1 MKHHETQ
8 FQFTYIWWFLIC
20 VPYMNDYAI
29 WYFWAENWTLNSLLR
44 VMGVNP
50 SKIFCKLRAT
60 RLPAK
65 TYFGTRL
72 GSTCGDWLNVV
83 LAVDG
88 SSTEFE
94 GVRIAF
100 FHGLQGQETT
110 GKKLPPHRILF
121 WDTQDQDH
129 LFSLMKFATGI
140 WDNIGVS
147 QK

>member
-1 MKHHETQ
+1 M
-8 FQFTYIWWFLIC
+8 
-20 VPYMNDYAI
+20 
-29 WYFWAENWTLNSLLR
+29 NSLLR

-110 GKKLPPHRILF
+110 GKKLPPIV
-121 WDTQDQDH
+121 
-129 LFSLMKFATGI
+129 FSFETHKTKTIYL
-140 WDNIGVS
+140 V
-147 QK
+147 